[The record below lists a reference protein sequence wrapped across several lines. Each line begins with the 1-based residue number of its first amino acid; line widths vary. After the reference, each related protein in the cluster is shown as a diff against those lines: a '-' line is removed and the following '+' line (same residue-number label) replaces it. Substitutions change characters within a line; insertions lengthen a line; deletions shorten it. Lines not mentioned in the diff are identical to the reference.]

1 MNILVTYY
9 LDLEKLVSVL
19 LPWNL
24 KDVIFIGIL
33 RSAFLARFVVS
44 QLVLNQ
50 AFVEIMLE
58 VIMLF
63 SMSNVYVRKQRV
75 KLGC

>member
-1 MNILVTYY
+1 VNILVTYY

-33 RSAFLARFVVS
+33 RSAFLARFVVP

>member
-1 MNILVTYY
+1 MVNILVTYY
-9 LDLEKLVSVL
+9 LDLEKLVGVL

-24 KDVIFIGIL
+24 KDVIFIRIL

-63 SMSNVYVRKQRV
+63 SMSNVYVRK
-75 KLGC
+75 